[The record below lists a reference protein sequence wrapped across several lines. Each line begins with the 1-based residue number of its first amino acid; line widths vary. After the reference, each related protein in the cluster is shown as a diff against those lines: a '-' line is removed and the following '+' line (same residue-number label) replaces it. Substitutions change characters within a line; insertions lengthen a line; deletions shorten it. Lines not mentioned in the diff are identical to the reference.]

1 MAIKTKDGN
10 VYKLRGPNPIM
21 TEQELWN
28 KDKLKFINF
37 QFETETVKDTGKVV
51 VRSKIEK
58 VKPSEPEPV
67 PIPEPV
73 IKELPKPEPAIKE
86 LPKPVQ
92 IEELLLDPEPIVE
105 EKSTQVKEVKLEPID
120 EIPKDLELIAKNMLP
135 YTEEQ
140 LEKIHK
146 YKVLVHCLPVHEHE
160 MKDALSGEVHRMMAY
175 GDKFTLEGVFFE
187 KEDLYCKFWT
197 NKELSKNSIIY
208 PADNL
213 HRWWK
218 VQSIQKLDLNG
229 GFIVLCIPSQVSPDF
244 TD

>member
-92 IEELLLDPEPIVE
+92 IEELVLDPEPIVE

>member
-73 IKELPKPEPAIKE
+73 IKELPKP
-86 LPKPVQ
+86 VQ
-92 IEELLLDPEPIVE
+92 IEELVLDPEPIVE

>member
-51 VRSKIEK
+51 VRSKIEE
-58 VKPSEPEPV
+58 VKPSEPEPA

-73 IKELPKPEPAIKE
+73 IKEVPKPAPTIKE
-86 LPKPVQ
+86 VPEPVQ
-92 IEELLLDPEPIVE
+92 VEELVLDPEPIVE
-105 EKSTQVKEVKLEPID
+105 EKPPQVKEVKLEPID